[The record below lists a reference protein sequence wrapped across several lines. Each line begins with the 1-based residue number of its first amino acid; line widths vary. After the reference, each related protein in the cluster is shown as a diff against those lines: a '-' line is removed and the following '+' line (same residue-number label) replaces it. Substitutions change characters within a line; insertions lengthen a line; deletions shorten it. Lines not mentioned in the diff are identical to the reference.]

1 MSSVRSGFA
10 EAVNGLLVPQRL
22 RFNEIPSVMPDNW
35 EPDPERELL
44 PEVTGR
50 PLEHGWVDLDTLAT
64 NKLITIGLAGAIY
77 GVRRFDDEHIKLWC
91 SRGGMN
97 RRDVPF
103 IGKVANLGVVN
114 DSQYNPGTEELS
126 YYPGIIASRS
136 SEARTRMFM
145 PYFAF
150 DDEGNLLPPKG
161 DTWMGEVAAL
171 KVDTIP
177 FES

>member
-1 MSSVRSGFA
+1 MSDVRTGFS
-10 EAVNGLLVPQRL
+10 EAANGLLVPQRL
-22 RFNEIPSVMPDNW
+22 HFNEVPSVLPESW

-44 PEVTGR
+44 PEATEQ
-50 PLEHGWVDLDTLAT
+50 PYEQGWVELGSLAT
-64 NKLITIGLAGAIY
+64 NKLVTIHLTGAIY

-91 SRGGMN
+91 SRGGVN

-114 DSQYNPGTEELS
+114 DSQYNPDTEELS

-150 DDEGNLLPPKG
+150 DYEGNLLPPNG
-161 DTWMGEVAAL
+161 DTWMGEVGAL
-171 KVDTIP
+171 KIDNLA
-177 FES
+177 S